1 MMKLMAFPGR
11 RLAIAAAILL
21 GSCGS
26 LRAQEATW
34 SAPDWLMTGSYTPEF
49 VVRDTDNKYGRY
61 DDALKVVT
69 LEDLIRFHGHFCG
82 GLVEASGALRVAF
95 DRLFPDGIIDRTDL
109 RVAAKNS
116 ACGGDVAAYLTGAR
130 THFGTYM
137 IDQLLTESEF
147 VVQQVSTGRSVRVR
161 VRPEAYPNEVR
172 TQMRK
177 IESGEFTPADIDLF
191 QTLQWDYAKR
201 IVSRPLEETFVL
213 VEDQPYAWPRP
224 ACSDFG
230 TRTDND
236 YKAVPVQ

>member
-1 MMKLMAFPGR
+1 MKLPVFFR
-11 RLAIAAAILL
+11 RSIAIGGVILL
-21 GSCGS
+21 GSLGG

-34 SAPDWLMTGSYTPEF
+34 KAPDWLMTGSYAPQF

-61 DDALKVVT
+61 DDTLKVVT

-82 GLVEASGALRVAF
+82 GLVEASGALRLAF
-95 DRLFPDGIIDRTDL
+95 DALFSDGIIDRTDL

-130 THFGTYM
+130 THFGTYL
-137 IDQLLTESEF
+137 IDQSLTASEF

-161 VRPEAYPNEVR
+161 VRPEAYPTEVR

-191 QTLQWDYAKR
+191 QTVQWDYAKR
-201 IVSRPLEETFVL
+201 IVSRPLDETFML
-213 VEDQPYAWPRP
+213 VEDQPYAWPAP
-224 ACSDFG
+224 ACPGLG